1 MMRRLV
7 THAILTLAASV
18 VSAEDLPTVT
28 SVNVCTD
35 QYVMLL
41 ADPGQVSSIS
51 ALSEDPFSSAL
62 AERAGD
68 FAKNSGRAEAI
79 ALDAPDI
86 VVAHDWTDPALLNM
100 LRTIGIEVVQFP
112 TVTALADIPAQ
123 LRRMGE
129 VLNRESVAEDMAA
142 TFEARLEQFPE
153 PDSAAPLAAF
163 FYPNGYALGAGTL
176 SHDIL
181 SHAGARNLS
190 VELGLRG
197 GGKLALEQV
206 VLHQPDLLIA
216 APRYDGF
223 SQSEDMTTHPALSEI
238 PVIQSSRDWSCGTP
252 RALDAVADVARAI
265 DMSR

>member
-1 MMRRLV
+1 MRRLV
-7 THAILTLAASV
+7 TLAILTLAASV
-18 VSAEDLPTVT
+18 ASAQDLPKVT

-41 ADPGQVSSIS
+41 ADPAQVSSIS

-62 AERAGD
+62 ADRAGA
-68 FAKNSGRAEAI
+68 FPKNTGRAESI
-79 ALDAPDI
+79 ALEAPDI

-129 VLNRESVAEDMAA
+129 VLNRRAIAEDMATA
-142 TFEARLEQFPE
+142 FEARLAQFSE
-153 PDSAAPLAAF
+153 PGSAAPLAAF

-190 VELGLRG
+190 VELGLQG

-223 SQSEDMTTHPALSEI
+223 SQSEDMTMHPALSGI
-238 PVIQSSRDWSCGTP
+238 PVVHSNRDWSCGTP
-252 RALDAVADVARAI
+252 RALDAVADVAEAI
-265 DMSR
+265 DQLR